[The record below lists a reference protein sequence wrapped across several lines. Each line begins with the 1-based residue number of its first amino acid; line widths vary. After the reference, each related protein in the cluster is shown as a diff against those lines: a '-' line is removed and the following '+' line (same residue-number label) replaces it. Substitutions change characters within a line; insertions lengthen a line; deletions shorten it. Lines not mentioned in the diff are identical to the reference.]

1 MGITPS
7 NPIYNNIDNI
17 KIFQFILFTYVSSIS
32 FISLIIILILQLKK
46 KKKGIISR
54 TLKLITISEILNCI
68 PKIINIFKNDEELYG
83 RKKLNYTSNICYF
96 QFIIQNYVD
105 ICTTLLSLIIAR
117 EIYYLHY
124 INEISYL
131 AKIN

>member
-1 MGITPS
+1 M
-7 NPIYNNIDNI
+7 
-17 KIFQFILFTYVSSIS
+17 
-32 FISLIIILILQLKK
+32 
-46 KKKGIISR
+46 
-54 TLKLITISEILNCI
+54 NCI

-83 RKKLNYTSNICYF
+83 RKMGYISNICYF